1 MKFKKVITLAMTAV
15 LGAALLTGCGSSN
28 DTQEA
33 PAEGDT
39 TAAVESSVPAVTE
52 GKLIMATNAYFPPY

>member
-1 MKFKKVITLAMTAV
+1 MKFKKVITLAMAAV

-39 TAAVESSVPAVTE
+39 TACCGVHSSYCDRGQAHH
-52 GKLIMATNAYFPPY
+52 GD